1 MAYYQWKNNKI
12 IKFWWQKFYKSLIVK
27 YKNFIGPSA
36 VAGRVLN
43 LTIGSGHLSIL
54 LPVLPSSVSLCLSMC
69 FLRIVSLVLSKFWHG
84 PRNPYEVVR
93 GGGFS
98 GKKFFAQKLGNGP
111 KMGQKQ
117 VFFNLFKN

>member
-1 MAYYQWKNNKI
+1 MAYYQGKNNKI
-12 IKFWWQKFYKSLIVK
+12 IKFWWQKFYKSLILK
-27 YKNFIGPSA
+27 YNKLLKHFIGPSA

-54 LPVLPSSVSLCLSMC
+54 LPVLPSSVSLCLSRC

-93 GGGFS
+93 GGEFS
-98 GKKFFAQKLGNGP
+98 GKTFFAQNLREWTKNGA
-111 KMGQKQ
+111 KTS
-117 VFFNLFKN
+117 FF